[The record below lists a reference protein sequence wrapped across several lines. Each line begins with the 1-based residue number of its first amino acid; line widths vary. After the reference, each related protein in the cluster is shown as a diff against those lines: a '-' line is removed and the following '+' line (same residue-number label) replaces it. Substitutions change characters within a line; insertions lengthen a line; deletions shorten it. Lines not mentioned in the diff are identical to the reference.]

1 MRQTHEKRIAEL
13 EKRLTECERQVGVHA
28 GALPQVTD
36 LIAMLAE
43 AIGITVRKDKN
54 HV

>member
-1 MRQTHEKRIAEL
+1 MRQTHDTRITAL
-13 EKRLTECERQVGVHA
+13 EKRVTELERQVAVHA